1 MARARNIKPGFFAN
15 EDLVELPFSTRLLFI
30 GLWTLA
36 DREGRLEDRPK
47 RIKMAL
53 FPADNLDVDEALEM
67 LADAGFLDRYE
78 HDGERY
84 IQVTSFSKHQ
94 NPHRDEKA
102 STIPAPCKHGA
113 NTVQEQYEHGG
124 NRADSLIPDSPNPSS
139 LNPETPKPPAAGY
152 TPEFEDA
159 WAAYPDRPGSSKKD
173 SFKAW
178 NARIKAGA
186 STDDM
191 LSGVLSYAAYVKA
204 KKVEP
209 EFIKQPSTFFGPAE
223 HFKSNWS
230 FTESNNARA
239 SPVRETIAQKNERIM
254 AEVMGKQVDDG
265 MTIEMES

>member
-53 FPADNLDVDEALEM
+53 FPADNLDVEEALSA
-67 LADAGFLDRYE
+67 LADTGFLVRYE

-84 IQVTSFSKHQ
+84 IQVTSFAKHQ

-113 NTVQEQYEHGG
+113 STVQEQCEHGA

-139 LNPETPKPPAAGY
+139 LNPEYQKAPAAGY
-152 TPEFEDA
+152 TPEFEEA
-159 WAAYPDRPGSSKKD
+159 WAAYPDRPGASKKE

-186 STDDM
+186 SSADM
-191 LSGVLSYAAYVKA
+191 IQGVVSYAAYVKG
-204 KKVEP
+204 KKIEP

-223 HFKSNWS
+223 HFKSDWS
-230 FTESNNARA
+230 FTESVNPRA

-254 AEVMGKQVDDG
+254 AQVMGKTIDDG
-265 MTIEMES
+265 LTIEMGH